1 MLQYNLQGRYKNMQ
15 QFVKA
20 GRIVKDRHALR
31 VELDDWNG
39 PGNLVIGA
47 QEVPKLLAGN
57 RAEINFVQCRNPD
70 RVFVGHAGEAWVSR
84 SGRAVCLRIERGIYT
99 CPIKQVWQVA
109 VGTWEAAPLSRPSV
123 APIINGDTARPID
136 EGLCRGGF

>member
-1 MLQYNLQGRYKNMQ
+1 LCSAGTLTEYSSGTPGRPGSPAA
-15 QFVKA
+15 A
-20 GRIVKDRHALR
+20 GR
-31 VELDDWNG
+31 
-39 PGNLVIGA
+39 
-47 QEVPKLLAGN
+47 
-57 RAEINFVQCRNPD
+57 
-70 RVFVGHAGEAWVSR
+70 
-84 SGRAVCLRIERGIYT
+84 VCLRIERGIYT